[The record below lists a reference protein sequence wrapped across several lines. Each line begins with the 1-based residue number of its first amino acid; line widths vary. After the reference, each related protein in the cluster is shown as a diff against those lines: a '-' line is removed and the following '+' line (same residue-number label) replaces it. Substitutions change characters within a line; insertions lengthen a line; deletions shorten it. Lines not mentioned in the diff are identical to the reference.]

1 VANNG
6 DDNNNSSEETQNEE
20 STNDIE
26 NTSDEAVES
35 KNVDL
40 KKQIEKLQSDIL
52 YLKADFEN
60 YKKRMIKERS
70 DVIKYGSENLVVAL
84 LDLLDNFDR
93 AMSMEIKPENIQSFA
108 DGIKMISN
116 EFRNVLNRFGVTEV
130 KALGEN
136 FDPAHHEA
144 MGTEPTDEYPPGSIS
159 KVFTK
164 PYKLHDR
171 LIRPGKVIIAQEKA
185 DQKEKANG
193 DNE

>member
-1 VANNG
+1 MVIKEWSVTNNK
-6 DDNNNSSEETQNEE
+6 DNNDNSSEEIQNEDSASGAE
-20 STNDIE
+20 SSPE
-26 NTSDEAVES
+26 ES
-35 KNVDL
+35 SEL
-40 KKQIEKLQSDIL
+40 KDQIEKLQSDIL

-70 DVIKYGSENLVVAL
+70 DVMKYGSENLIIAL

-108 DGIKMISN
+108 DGIKMISS

-136 FDPAHHEA
+136 FDPVHHEA
-144 MGTEPTDEYPPGSIS
+144 MGTEPTDEYKPGSIS

-171 LIRPGKVIIAQEKA
+171 LIRPGKVVIAQEKK
-185 DQKEKANG
+185 DTDG